1 MPLFASL
8 NYPTNISTLLRS
20 SNIPLPIPLL
30 LIETHP
36 DQLGSTEHGAK
47 ALISIVDCLLQSPSM
62 AVTLKRALLGGVG
75 AMGKVVHASILATT
89 CDRLIT
95 KYESVGRDEAGVG
108 PVIAACLLQIVS
120 RAGDRLLD
128 DTTWTRLLACS
139 YAGLF

>member
-1 MPLFASL
+1 MI
-8 NYPTNISTLLRS
+8 YCQT
-20 SNIPLPIPLL
+20 
-30 LIETHP
+30 ETHP

-95 KYESVGRDEAGVG
+95 KYESVGRDDAGVG

-139 YAGLF
+139 YAGIGQPVNPANKRIAFNGSVMLRSL